1 MPTVHT
7 SYGLLKGAET
17 AGVES
22 FKGIPFAQPPVGE
35 LRWAPPRKPAPW
47 TGTREALDYGPA
59 APQAQSPVSG
69 LMGLTLTNTSE
80 DCLSLNVWTPA
91 ADGGK
96 RPVMVFIHGGA
107 FVIGAG
113 SQQLYDGSH
122 LARRGDVVV
131 VTINYRLGA
140 LGFLRLLE
148 PTGGG
153 LAAGGNEAILD
164 QVAALEWVRDEIGAF
179 GGDPGNVTV
188 FGESAGAISIS
199 ALLASSRAKG
209 LFGRAILQSGSAN
222 LLTAPESAAKVGAQ
236 IVADLAVGTSAGALR
251 AVSTARVME
260 AQERATPRSG
270 GVSYAPVA
278 DGETIAREPFAA
290 VAEGSAAGIEL
301 LVGTNL
307 DEMNLFGFM
316 DPSISALDEDALI
329 GRIAGSMHVSEER
342 AREVAAAYDD
352 AVAARGDQ
360 PTPTRTWLAFQTDQV
375 FRAPAMRLA
384 EAQASHTPSVYAY
397 RFDYRSTQ
405 LQGVLGAGHALELPF
420 VFGTLADPGFGAVA
434 GGDTPVTRGISD
446 AMQDAWI
453 AFARTGNPAAETLPA
468 WPRYETG
475 ARATMLFNAEL
486 RVADAPE
493 EATRALW

>member
-1 MPTVHT
+1 MPTVQT
-7 SYGLLKGAET
+7 SYGALKGAER
-17 AGVES
+17 AGIQS
-22 FKGIPFAQPPVGE
+22 FKGIPFAHAPTGE
-35 LRWAPPRKPAPW
+35 LRWAPPRTPEPW
-47 TGTREALDYGPA
+47 AETRDAVEHGPA
-59 APQAQSPVSG
+59 APQAQSPVSA

-80 DCLSLNVWTPA
+80 DCLFLNVWTRA
-91 ADGGK
+91 SDGGK

-113 SQQLYDGSH
+113 SQPLYDGSH
-122 LARRGDVVV
+122 LAQRGDVVV
-131 VTINYRLGA
+131 VTVNYRLGA
-140 LGFLRLLE
+140 LGFLRLVE
-148 PTGGG
+148 PTSGG
-153 LAAGGNEAILD
+153 LASSGNEAILD
-164 QVAALEWVRDEIGAF
+164 QIAALEWVRDEIAAF

-199 ALLASSRAKG
+199 GLLTSGRAKA
-209 LFGRAILQSGSAN
+209 LFRRAILQSGSAN
-222 LLTAPESAAKVGAQ
+222 LLTAPDAAARVAQ
-236 IVADLAVGTSAGALR
+236 KIVDDLAVVTTAEALR

-260 AQERATPRSG
+260 AQERATARSS

-278 DGETIAREPFAA
+278 DGETIATEPFAA
-290 VAEGSAAGIEL
+290 IAEGSAAGIDL

-316 DPSISALDEDALI
+316 DPSLHALDEDALI

-352 AVAARGDQ
+352 AVAARGDE
-360 PTPTRTWLAFQTDQV
+360 PTPARAWLAFQTDQV
-375 FRAPAMRLA
+375 FRAPAMRFA

-420 VFGTLADPGFGAVA
+420 VFGTLGDPGFGAVV

-453 AFARTGNPAAETLPA
+453 AFARTGNPAAESLPA
-468 WPRYETG
+468 WHRYEPRT
-475 ARATMLFNAEL
+475 RATMLFNAEL
-486 RVADAPE
+486 SVANGPE